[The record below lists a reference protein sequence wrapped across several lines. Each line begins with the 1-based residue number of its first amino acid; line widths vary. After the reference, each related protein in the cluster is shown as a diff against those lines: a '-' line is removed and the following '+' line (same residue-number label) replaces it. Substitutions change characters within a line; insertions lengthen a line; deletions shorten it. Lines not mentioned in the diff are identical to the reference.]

1 MKTKRTA
8 STAILAKI
16 MGIVQADLG
25 GRIVDLE
32 RSTQTDISRLELQL
46 DGIAEDVRTLIK
58 LVESVTG
65 KK

>member
-1 MKTKRTA
+1 MKTKRTT
-8 STAILAKI
+8 STAVLAKI

-32 RSTQTDISRLELQL
+32 RSTQNDISRLELQL

>member
-8 STAILAKI
+8 STAVLAKI
-16 MGIVQADLG
+16 MGLVQADLG

>member
-8 STAILAKI
+8 STAVLAKI

-46 DGIAEDVRTLIK
+46 DGIAEDVRQLIK
-58 LVESVTG
+58 LVESVTS

>member
-8 STAILAKI
+8 STAVLAKI
-16 MGIVQADLG
+16 MGLVQADLG

-58 LVESVTG
+58 LIESVTG